1 MELNDSQKQEVFD
14 AYMTGKGLA
23 KIKRLLKES
32 GMRKPIE
39 IRNESNRLNKL
50 LVQEFAQNP
59 SYLKQ
64 YIEDNNSSNKEDEG
78 AILLNQDG
86 KMILQPN
93 ITELNTRDTKIDE
106 MAERMPDGFKQS
118 FGDNVDMMLSQILVE
133 YGDAKKPK
141 TSGITQIAKTLKNNF
156 RVKGRVMSDEII
168 SRMLIDSKG
177 IPDKVDVSL
186 SMGKGKQFQTN
197 KARILPMLQTV
208 PSEYEQAVAPF
219 LRKLDETTGMSPD
232 KELFKFSAGTLIG
245 EKNLKFAEDRKDV
258 YRYWADIN
266 SNYVD
271 FQNALDALVSLDMPS
286 LESLTPFKDKDLN
299 YIYEF
304 KPGDSAYEFASQI
317 TRVFESLDKI
327 VEELEDYQR
336 VDRRVAEADQGFSG
350 IGTEQVRTDAERTGV
365 GLRDERQD
373 AEMQSEI
380 AELDEATQAFDD
392 AKMDLKEVDPLYK
405 YILDNKRN
413 LFNEPAILQSE
424 IDEFRKLTKKGIT
437 YVYDLDF
444 DESITDW
451 LESLAKTAG
460 DVPDGDLYLPM
471 NDILSSLTTK
481 YSSGEISQKKKLI
494 ADFLDAVSKI
504 VMVEEPTGAIRDRL
518 VNLASFEGKEG
529 TIPSGAKQKF
539 DDLVKQISE
548 FFFVPLTSSYYPFAD
563 KLDFRTEIDSNTE
576 RLFAIITSKNTDITE
591 NAYLS
596 IINQELQDAAFID
609 ITIVEDIAELLEEAT
624 SPDAKAD
631 VENFKGKLEQ
641 LHAMLIPEVFKV
653 GPDSAIG
660 EEGKEELGE
669 YFRVTLENNNVDTEG
684 MTIFEDAYGNPVPV
698 DSWDTGDSG
707 PIRSVINHILRRE
720 DSYRAL
726 DDEESV
732 TTFGQAID
740 RLKAARESMQIIKS
754 DLELDLLQTHDS
766 IRKMLG
772 KPVYYNTSKLDNFEH
787 VNTAMSMLKEEYNL
801 DVSAVEVENI
811 VNDFGAMEDIATK
824 HGVSPES
831 VYFLKGNFR

>member
-1 MELNDSQKQEVFD
+1 M
-14 AYMTGKGLA
+14 
-23 KIKRLLKES
+23 
-32 GMRKPIE
+32 
-39 IRNESNRLNKL
+39 
-50 LVQEFAQNP
+50 
-59 SYLKQ
+59 
-64 YIEDNNSSNKEDEG
+64 
-78 AILLNQDG
+78 NQDG

-106 MAERMPDGFKQS
+106 MAERMPDGFKRS

-286 LESLTPFKDKDLN
+286 LESLKPFKDKDLN
-299 YIYEF
+299 YIYEY
-304 KPGDSAYEFASQI
+304 KPGDSEYEFASQV

-392 AKMDLKEVDPLYK
+392 ARTELLKVDPLYK
-405 YILDNKRN
+405 YILKKKN
-413 LFNEPAILQSE
+413 LFNEPAILQTE
-424 IDEFRKLTKKGIT
+424 IDEFRKLSKKAIT

-460 DVPDGDLYLPM
+460 DSPDGNLYLPM
-471 NDILSSLTTK
+471 NDVLPSLSSR
-481 YSSGEISQKKKLI
+481 YGSSEISQKKKLI

-529 TIPSGAKQKF
+529 TIPSGAKEKF
-539 DDLVKQISE
+539 DELVKQISE

-631 VENFKGKLEQ
+631 VENFKRKLEQ

-669 YFRVTLENNNVDTEG
+669 YFRMTLENNNVDTEG

-732 TTFGQAID
+732 TTFGKAID
-740 RLKAARESMQIIKS
+740 RLKAARDSMQIIKS

-811 VNDFGAMEDIATK
+811 VNDFGAMEDVATK

>member
-106 MAERMPDGFKQS
+106 MAERMPDGFKRS

-286 LESLTPFKDKDLN
+286 LESLKPFKDKDLN
-299 YIYEF
+299 YIYEY
-304 KPGDSAYEFASQI
+304 KPGDSEYEFASQV

-392 AKMDLKEVDPLYK
+392 ARTELLKVDPLYK
-405 YILDNKRN
+405 YILKKKN
-413 LFNEPAILQSE
+413 LFNEPAILQTE
-424 IDEFRKLTKKGIT
+424 IDEFRKLSKKAIT

-460 DVPDGDLYLPM
+460 DSPDGNLYLPM
-471 NDILSSLTTK
+471 NDVLPSLSSR
-481 YSSGEISQKKKLI
+481 YGSSEISQKKKLI

-529 TIPSGAKQKF
+529 TIPSGAKEKF
-539 DDLVKQISE
+539 DELVKQISE

-609 ITIVEDIAELLEEAT
+609 ITIVEDIAKLLEEAT

-631 VENFKGKLEQ
+631 VENFKRKLEQ

-732 TTFGQAID
+732 TTFGKAID
-740 RLKAARESMQIIKS
+740 RLKAARDSMQIIKS

-811 VNDFGAMEDIATK
+811 VNDFGAMEDVATK